1 MKIICVFMGFI
12 IFIFGLSELPEPRNK
27 VLLRIYEL
35 IDSFAEWFF
44 HSIFPIAICLV
55 GVLMI
60 VGGIFGDGIVE
71 VS

>member
-12 IFIFGLSELPEPRNK
+12 IFIFGFSELPEPRNK

-44 HSIFPIAICLV
+44 DSIFPITVCLI

-60 VGGIFGDGIVE
+60 VGGIFGNGIVE